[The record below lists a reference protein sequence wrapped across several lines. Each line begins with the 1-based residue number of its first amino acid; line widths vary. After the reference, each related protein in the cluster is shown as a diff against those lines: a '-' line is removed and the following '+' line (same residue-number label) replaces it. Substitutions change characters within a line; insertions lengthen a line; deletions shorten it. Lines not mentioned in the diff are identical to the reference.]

1 MSLQSL
7 LNKLLK
13 PFGYWSSLDF
23 KDSRPDLFSA
33 RFWKRLP
40 NHNNRESLTFR
51 ISKHFRWIP
60 TLELC
65 ECNDEDDT
73 SSSFN
78 IHTCWLW
85 FTIWLPVLHRKTPGI
100 HRTERRE
107 KNGALVFEACESYE
121 GHLRRWGWSLLDDT
135 LHTSWDYSSH
145 YWRLPFISSLREE
158 LRIMM
163 PDRHTVAA
171 VITDGPGDFQRLWV
185 ERCAAKDAASEQHP
199 YQYIRSN
206 GEKQTVTATCVI
218 ERAICRRKWIPF
230 YRQVVDYLDVTFS
243 DEVGEG
249 VDTWKGG
256 CVGCSARLLPGESIE
271 TCLRRMETT
280 MKFSR

>member
-1 MSLQSL
+1 MSLQSRI
-7 LNKLLK
+7 NKLLK

-33 RFWKRLP
+33 RFWKRLS
-40 NHNNRESLTFR
+40 NHTNRESLTFSV
-51 ISKHFRWIP
+51 SKHFHWLP
-60 TLELC
+60 AFELC

-78 IHTCWLW
+78 IRTRWLW
-85 FTIWLPVLHRKTPGI
+85 FTVWLPVLHRKTPGI
-100 HRTERRE
+100 HRTERR
-107 KNGALVFEACESYE
+107 KNGELVFEECEPYE

-163 PDRHTVAA
+163 PDRHTIAA

-206 GEKQTVTATCVI
+206 GEKQNVTATCVI
-218 ERAICRRKWIPF
+218 ERAIFRRKWIPF
-230 YRQVVDYLDVTFS
+230 HRQVVDYLDVTFS

-256 CVGCSARLLPGESIE
+256 CVGCSAKLLPGESIE
-271 TCLRRMETT
+271 TCLRRMEAT